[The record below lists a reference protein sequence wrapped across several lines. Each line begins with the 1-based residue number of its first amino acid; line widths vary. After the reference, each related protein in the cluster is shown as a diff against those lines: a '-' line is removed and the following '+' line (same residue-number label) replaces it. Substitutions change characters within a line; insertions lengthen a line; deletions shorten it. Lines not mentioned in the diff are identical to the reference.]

1 MSVFKGICTALITP
15 FIDGEIDYDAFGKI
29 IDRQIDSGVNALLVC
44 GTTGEACTLSAEEKM
59 SLISFAV
66 EKVNKRIPVI
76 AGIGGNCTKSTATAA
91 RAAKSLDVDAI
102 LSVTPYYNKCTQEGL
117 IKHYSEIASSTDLP
131 IIVYNVP
138 SRTGVNILPETM
150 LKLCDIENVAGIKE
164 AGTSIIQCAEM
175 MAICKGKTDLYCG
188 NDNMLLPE
196 LALGSKGGICVASNI
211 VPDLMCE
218 LVNAF
223 FDNRMSSATQLQL
236 NLIPLIKALF
246 CEVNPIPVKAAASL
260 KGLCK
265 NEVRLPLTPL
275 SNKNIKLICDEL
287 DKLQNRK
294 LA

>member
-15 FIDGEIDYDAFGKI
+15 FVDGEIDYGAFGSI
-29 IDRQIDSGVNALLVC
+29 IERQIEAGVNALLVC
-44 GTTGEACTLSAEEKM
+44 GTTGEAATLTEEEKM
-59 SLISFAV
+59 TLIDFAL
-66 EKVNKRIPVI
+66 EKVNKRVPVI
-76 AGIGGNCTKSTATAA
+76 AGVGGNCTKSTATAA
-91 RAAKSLDVDAI
+91 RAAKSLAVDAI

-117 IKHYSEIASSTDLP
+117 IRHYSEIALNADLP

-138 SRTGVNILPETM
+138 SRTGVNILPETV

-164 AGTSIIQCAEM
+164 AGNSITQCAEM
-175 MAICKGKTDLYCG
+175 MSICGDKIDLYCG

-196 LALGSKGGICVASNI
+196 LALGGMGGISVTSNI
-211 VPDLMCE
+211 VPGMMCE

-223 FDNRMSSATQLQL
+223 FDNRMSTAMQLQL
-236 NLIPLIKALF
+236 KLIPLIKTLF

-265 NEVRLPLTPL
+265 NEVRLPLTSL

-287 DKLQNRK
+287 DKLQSK
-294 LA
+294 DLT